1 MTIVPLFLLT
11 FGAINWGYAYPLVFL
26 FVALLRQRMLGREI
40 YFNFLY
46 APGFWL
52 LLSAGMTYVIIV
64 LCGIQN
70 RKSHLLLMPLIAGS
84 LNFAWEINALLLSR
98 GFYGHVL
105 WTGLDVLIVVHNVRF
120 LEKGKRKKYLLLIVV
135 FILVLYGMFRIPN
148 VDGQRISVFAI
159 DLIMAIEYVLCAK
172 QIAPQGR
179 ISVGVLKLLGDLFAW
194 LSNMQSSVFVAVCGL
209 IVLLLNLFYLAICL
223 EQSSHS
229 RKKVQR

>member
-1 MTIVPLFLLT
+1 
-11 FGAINWGYAYPLVFL
+11 
-26 FVALLRQRMLGREI
+26 
-40 YFNFLY
+40 
-46 APGFWL
+46 
-52 LLSAGMTYVIIV
+52 
-64 LCGIQN
+64 
-70 RKSHLLLMPLIAGS
+70 MPLIAGS

-179 ISVGVLKLLGDLFAW
+179 ISVGVCRGTETLGRFVCMAIQYAEFCICGSLWLNSATSKFVLFGYLLRAEF
-194 LSNMQSSVFVAVCGL
+194 S
-209 IVLLLNLFYLAICL
+209 
-223 EQSSHS
+223 
-229 RKKVQR
+229 

>member
-1 MTIVPLFLLT
+1 
-11 FGAINWGYAYPLVFL
+11 
-26 FVALLRQRMLGREI
+26 
-40 YFNFLY
+40 
-46 APGFWL
+46 
-52 LLSAGMTYVIIV
+52 
-64 LCGIQN
+64 
-70 RKSHLLLMPLIAGS
+70 MPLIAGS

-105 WTGLDVLIVVHNVRF
+105 WTGLDVLIVFHNVRF

-194 LSNMQSSVFVAVCGL
+194 LFVAVCGV